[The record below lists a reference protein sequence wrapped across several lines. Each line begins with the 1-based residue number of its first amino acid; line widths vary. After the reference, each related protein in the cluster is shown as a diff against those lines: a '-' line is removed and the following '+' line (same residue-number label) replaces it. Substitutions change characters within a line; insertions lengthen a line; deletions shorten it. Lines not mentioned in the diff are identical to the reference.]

1 MLTLLIQIKT
11 MKSQMSNPFNELK
24 ELTREAVSQLYGQAL
39 ELSDILVQVTRKE
52 FEGDLTVVVFPFT
65 RYSRKGPEETARE
78 LGEKIRD
85 LFPAVERFNVVKGFL
100 NLRLADS
107 YWVANLAGLGEGLPA
122 AGENRSTRTV
132 LEYCGPNT
140 NKPLH
145 LGHVRNMVI
154 GYSMANI
161 LKAAGEEV
169 HKVNIYNDRGI
180 AICKS
185 MVAWLHL
192 GKGLTPE
199 EAGEKGDHFVG
210 HFYVEFARMHRE
222 QTEAL
227 KAKGMDAEK
236 AAEEAP
242 VMKEARE
249 MLRKWEAGDEETLK
263 LWNTMNGWVYEGFEE
278 TYRKLGVDFEKDYF
292 ESQTYLKG
300 KEMVLEGLE
309 KGVCYRKEDGS
320 VWIDLS
326 DEGLD
331 EKLLI
336 RRDGTSVYLTQDL
349 GTAEARWEDYHM
361 DRSVYTVAN
370 EQDYHFK
377 ALRLT
382 LKKLG
387 MPYWE
392 GIYHLSYGMVD
403 LPTGKM
409 KSREGTTV
417 DADDLYERMISIA
430 RENSEKL
437 GKLEGMDESGKEKLY
452 RMLGLGALK
461 YFLLR
466 VNAKKRI
473 LFDPLASIEFQGDT
487 GPFIQYTHARIR
499 SVLRKW
505 KERGGTW
512 SEYRGAVGE
521 AERELLIHI
530 NRYGDVISEAAATYD
545 PSQIAN
551 YVFTLAKSYNKFYHE
566 APMLQ
571 LDDEGLKSF
580 RIRLS
585 EKTAGVIRSAMELL
599 GIEVPERM

>member
-1 MLTLLIQIKT
+1 MKT
-11 MKSQMSNPFNELK
+11 MKSQMSNPFYELK
-24 ELTREAVSQLYGQAL
+24 EHAREAVSQLYGQKP
-39 ELSDILVQVTRKE
+39 ELADILIQVTRKE
-52 FEGDLTVVVFPFT
+52 FEGDLTLVVFPFT

-78 LGEKIRD
+78 LGEKIKT

-100 NLRLADS
+100 NLRLSDA
-107 YWVANLAGLGEGLPA
+107 YWAGRLMSRQEERPSGNSR
-122 AGENRSTRTV
+122 NRIRTV

-161 LKAAGEEV
+161 LEAAGEEV

-185 MVAWLHL
+185 MVAWLHR
-192 GKGLTPE
+192 GRGMTPQ

-210 HFYVEFARMHRE
+210 RFYVEFARMHRE
-222 QTEAL
+222 ETEAL
-227 KAKGMDAEK
+227 IAKGLDAEK

-249 MLRKWEAGDEETLK
+249 MLRKWEAGDPETLE
-263 LWNTMNGWVYEGFEE
+263 LWKTMNAWVYEGFEE
-278 TYRKLGVDFEKDYF
+278 TYRKLGVDFEKNYY

-300 KEMVLEGLE
+300 KEMVMEGLE
-309 KGVCYRKEDGS
+309 KGICYQKEDGS

-349 GTAEARWEDYHM
+349 GTAEARWEDYRM

-437 GKLEGMDESGKEKLY
+437 GKLEGMDEKEKEKLY

-473 LFDPLASIEFQGDT
+473 LFDPQASIDFQGDT

-505 KERGGTW
+505 KERGGVW
-512 SEYRGAVGE
+512 SEYRGPVGE
-521 AERELLIHI
+521 IERELLIHI
-530 NRYGDVISEAAATYD
+530 DRYGDIISEAAASFD

-551 YVFTLAKSYNKFYHE
+551 YVFALAKSYNRFYHE
-566 APMLQ
+566 APILQ
-571 LDDEGLKSF
+571 ADDEGLKSF

-585 EKTAGVIRSAMELL
+585 EKTAGVIRSAMKLL

>member
-1 MLTLLIQIKT
+1 MNS
-11 MKSQMSNPFNELK
+11 MKSQMSNPFYELK
-24 ELTREAVSQLYGQAL
+24 RYTQEAVSQLYGQKS
-39 ELSDILVQVTRKE
+39 ELKDILIQVTRKE
-52 FEGDLTVVVFPFT
+52 FEGDLTLVVFPFT
-65 RYSRKGPEETARE
+65 RYSRKSPKETAHE
-78 LGEKIRD
+78 LGEKIQS
-85 LFPAVERFNVVKGFL
+85 LFPAVERFNAVKGFL
-100 NLRLADS
+100 NLRLKDS
-107 YWVANLAGLGEGLPA
+107 YWVNRLMKPAKDPEERANEKK
-122 AGENRSTRTV
+122 TRTV

-161 LKAAGEEV
+161 LEAAGEEV

-185 MVAWLHL
+185 MVAWLHS
-192 GKGLTPE
+192 GKGITPKDT
-199 EAGEKGDHFVG
+199 GEKGDHFVG
-210 HFYVEFARMHRE
+210 QFYVEFARVHRE
-222 QTEAL
+222 ETEAL
-227 KAKGMDAEK
+227 IAKGMDPDK
-236 AAEEAP
+236 AKEEAP

-249 MLRKWEAGDEETLK
+249 MLRKWEAGDPETMK
-263 LWNTMNGWVYEGFEE
+263 LWNMMNGWVYEGFEE
-278 TYRKLGVDFEKDYF
+278 TYRKLGVDFEKNYY
-292 ESQTYLKG
+292 ESQTYLIG
-300 KEMVLEGLE
+300 KEMVMEGLK
-309 KGVCYRKEDGS
+309 KGVCYQKEDGS

-349 GTAEARWEDYHM
+349 GTAEARWKDYHM

-437 GKLEGMDESGKEKLY
+437 GKLEGMSEEEKEKLY

-473 LFDPLASIEFQGDT
+473 LFDPQASIEFQGDT
-487 GPFIQYTHARIR
+487 GPFIQYTHARIC

-505 KERGGTW
+505 KERRGVW
-512 SEYRGAVGE
+512 SEYQGPVGDI
-521 AERELLIHI
+521 ERELLIHI
-530 NRYGDVISEAAATYD
+530 NRYGDIISEAAATFD

-551 YVFTLAKSYNKFYHE
+551 YVFMLAKNYNRFYHE
-566 APMLQ
+566 APILQ
-571 LDDEGLKSF
+571 VDDEGLKSF

-585 EKTAGVIRSAMELL
+585 EETAVVIRSAMKLL

>member
-1 MLTLLIQIKT
+1 MKT
-11 MKSQMSNPFNELK
+11 MKSQMSNPFYELK
-24 ELTREAVSQLYGQAL
+24 EFTREAVSQLYGRAL
-39 ELSDILVQVTRKE
+39 ELSDILIQVTRKE

-78 LGEKIRD
+78 LGEKIQA

-100 NLRLADS
+100 NLRLSDS
-107 YWVANLAGLGEGLPA
+107 YWVANLEGPDEGLPP
-122 AGENRSTRTV
+122 AGESRHTRTV

-192 GKGLTPE
+192 GKGMTPKD
-199 EAGEKGDHFVG
+199 AGEKGDHFVG

-227 KAKGMDAEK
+227 IAKGMDAEK

-249 MLRKWEAGDEETLK
+249 MLRKWEDGDPKTLK

-278 TYRKLGVDFEKDYF
+278 TYRKLGVDFEKNYY

-336 RRDGTSVYLTQDL
+336 RKDGTSVYLTQDL

-430 RENSEKL
+430 RDNSEKL
-437 GKLEGMDESGKEKLY
+437 GKLEGMDEADKEKLY

-487 GPFIQYTHARIR
+487 GPFIQYTYARIR

-505 KERGGTW
+505 KERNGTW
-512 SEYRGAVGE
+512 SEYHGSVGE

-530 NRYGDVISEAAATYD
+530 KRYADVINEAAGTFD
-545 PSQIAN
+545 PSQVAN